1 MDRVGT
7 EIIQERKKFIMSEK
21 SEENKLGQKDLGG
34 RDLLSLLLKA
44 NLASDVPES
53 QRLNDAE
60 VLART
65 FCILLVEQSELL
77 T

>member
-7 EIIQERKKFIMSEK
+7 EIIQERKKSIMSEK
-21 SEENKLGQKDLGG
+21 SEQNKLGQKDLGG

-65 FCILLVEQSELL
+65 FCVLVEQSGLL
-77 T
+77 I

>member
-7 EIIQERKKFIMSEK
+7 EIIQERKKSILSEK
-21 SEENKLGQKDLGG
+21 SEQNKLGQKDLGG

-60 VLART
+60 VLACT
-65 FCILLVEQSELL
+65 FCILLVEQSGLL